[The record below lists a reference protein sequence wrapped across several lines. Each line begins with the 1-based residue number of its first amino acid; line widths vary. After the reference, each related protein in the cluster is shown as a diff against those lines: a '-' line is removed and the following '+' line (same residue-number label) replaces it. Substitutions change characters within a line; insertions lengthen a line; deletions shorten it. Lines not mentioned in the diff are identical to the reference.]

1 MGVQFP
7 GLGVYQQAFDKHT
20 IQDVNDSCSQG
31 ELDDLH
37 LLSSG
42 KLQVST
48 GKVGTY
54 MANIQQEAGL

>member
-7 GLGVYQQAFDKHT
+7 GLGVFQQAFDKHT
-20 IQDVNDSCSQG
+20 IQDVNDSSSQG

-48 GKVGTY
+48 GKLHFYAVR
-54 MANIQQEAGL
+54 LK